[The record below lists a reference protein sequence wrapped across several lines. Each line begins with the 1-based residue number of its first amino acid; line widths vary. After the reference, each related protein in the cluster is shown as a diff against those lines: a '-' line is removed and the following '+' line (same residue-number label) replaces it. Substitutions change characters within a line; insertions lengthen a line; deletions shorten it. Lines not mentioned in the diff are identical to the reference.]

1 MTSIGDRFNKP
12 IITQDECD
20 AYNIAAEWCNQNQ
33 AMIEDK
39 GDHYEV
45 VAIPEPEPPT
55 PEEIQLRLTQAVQR
69 HLDAKAMELGYD
81 SCLSVCSYV
90 DTGIPKFDAEGV
102 AFRSWRS
109 AVWAKCY
116 EILEEVKLGV
126 KDIPTE
132 EELISDLPKL
142 VIEYPELAQV
152 DVAETV

>member
-1 MTSIGDRFNKP
+1 MIGTTFAKP
-12 IITQDECD
+12 LADSDLQ
-20 AYNIAAEWCNQNQ
+20 AYSQAAEWCNQNG

-45 VAIPEPEPPT
+45 VAIVIPEPT

-69 HLDAKAMELGYD
+69 HLDTKAMELGYD

-90 DTGIPKFDAEGV
+90 DTGIQKFDAEGT
-102 AFRSWRS
+102 AFRAWRS

-126 KDIPTE
+126 RDIPTE

>member
-1 MTSIGDRFNKP
+1 MIGTTFAKP
-12 IITQDECD
+12 LADSD
-20 AYNIAAEWCNQNQ
+20 LRAYSQAAEWCNQNG

-45 VAIPEPEPPT
+45 VAIVIPEPT

-69 HLDAKAMELGYD
+69 HLDAKAQELGYD

-90 DTGIPKFDAEGV
+90 DTGVVKFDTEGT

-116 EILEEVKLGV
+116 EILDAVKAG
-126 KDIPTE
+126 DRQIPSE
-132 EELISDLPKL
+132 DELIAELPAL
-142 VIEYPELAQV
+142 EIVY
-152 DVAETV
+152 